1 MEIIPIAYIR
11 TAFPT
16 KFGIPRQSG
25 MTDARSRIV
34 FEPEYRIPEAFRGL
48 EEYSHIWVLWEFSE
62 VTKKKW
68 SPTVRPPRL
77 GGNERKGVFATRSP
91 FRPNSI
97 ALSCLQLEEIV
108 WDKKE
113 GPVLVVTGADMMD
126 GTPIF
131 DIKPYLPYV
140 DSHPEARGG
149 FTEKTMDY
157 QLEVVWD
164 NSCGMFI
171 EGEQKQ
177 ILTQI
182 LSLDPRPAY
191 QNDPDRIYGMVYDNM
206 EIKFQVKDKKLFVVS
221 IEKARKHLD

>member
-34 FEPEYRIPEAFRGL
+34 FESEYRIPEAFRGL

-108 WDKKE
+108 WDK
-113 GPVLVVTGADMMD
+113 
-126 GTPIF
+126 
-131 DIKPYLPYV
+131 
-140 DSHPEARGG
+140 R
-149 FTEKTMDY
+149 
-157 QLEVVWD
+157 
-164 NSCGMFI
+164 
-171 EGEQKQ
+171 
-177 ILTQI
+177 
-182 LSLDPRPAY
+182 R
-191 QNDPDRIYGMVYDNM
+191 DR
-206 EIKFQVKDKKLFVVS
+206 FL
-221 IEKARKHLD
+221 

>member
-34 FEPEYRIPEAFRGL
+34 FESEYRIPEAFRGL

>member
-1 MEIIPIAYIR
+1 M
-11 TAFPT
+11 
-16 KFGIPRQSG
+16 
-25 MTDARSRIV
+25 
-34 FEPEYRIPEAFRGL
+34 
-48 EEYSHIWVLWEFSE
+48 
-62 VTKKKW
+62 
-68 SPTVRPPRL
+68 
-77 GGNERKGVFATRSP
+77 
-91 FRPNSI
+91 
-97 ALSCLQLEEIV
+97 
-108 WDKKE
+108 
-113 GPVLVVTGADMMD
+113 TGADMMD